1 MTQKD
6 ARQEYI
12 SLNEFFGVSAED
24 QPMAIHCDT
33 PEKAR
38 TLLKLFAS
46 HGERWAGGQS
56 YLDPEEVNWETHEE
70 TTCYS
75 NGNKYGS
82 QRWYKKNGY
91 QIYEYER
98 VLDVPENSMFIF
110 LDYKKG

>member
-12 SLNEFFGVSAED
+12 SLNEFFGVSVED
-24 QPMAIHCDT
+24 KPMAIHCDT

-38 TLLKLFAS
+38 TLLQLFAD
-46 HGERWAGGQS
+46 HGKRWAGGQS
-56 YLDPEEVNWETHEE
+56 YLDPNELNWEEHKQ

-75 NGNKYGS
+75 NGNKYGR
-82 QRWYKKNGY
+82 RWWYEENGY
-91 QIYEYER
+91 QVYEYEQ
-98 VLDVPENSMFIF
+98 VSDLLENSTFIF